1 MAYGYK
7 IRKEDN
13 MEWTPRRG
21 RRKSRAKVRQQDR
34 QRILVSLTMATG
46 FFAYPYG
53 ISEAAI
59 VTKDGNTIDAVNNVY
74 NIDRQGKNGDLSY
87 NRFREFDLA
96 QGHIANLKFDTAI
109 LANLVQNKITINGI
123 VNAVKNNQIDGH
135 LMFLSPNGIA
145 VGATGVINAGQF
157 TGIVPAKTDFEK
169 LYNATNTADIT
180 LAAVT
185 KLQQGSY
192 EAGGTIDI
200 SGQIN
205 THSGIML
212 GAGVINIKDG
222 AELKSTKNIDFSSLV
237 NTGSVSA
244 GLGNLTAVA
253 GTGGDIILTARQ
265 ESAVKD
271 TKPVLKEDGTPEKD
285 ENGNDKTEANTI
297 HWRDRS
303 TDISAAVNI
312 GTDATAQG
320 VSIISSDGAVKLT
333 AESKS
338 TYEDSTPMTLTD
350 TLKGIVLGEDT
361 IAEGLINKLAGAE
374 SSANKYLYV
383 NYASKTN
390 KSAINV
396 GKNSTVK
403 GNSIDIGAK
412 STVELKQSIAVP
424 KAEKK
429 DSDGKEQKSDS
440 VLPIATV
447 AVSRVYNNADI
458 VIDGKLQATGKDGE
472 GNAITIAADATTTAS
487 VKSTASGGANTSA
500 VVGVAVL
507 AGDTKANVAVNAPQ
521 GTDESFKAETGKAA
535 IKAVTNSNIA
545 VEAGATGAGKSYV
558 VSTVGV
564 ANYDNTAAVSVDRSI
579 KAGAVDIAAE
589 NKVSGF
595 KMTVDNTLK
604 DAAAN
609 EGGKDTAQT
618 SDEDKAKDNADAA
631 AEQNA
636 SQSGDDNKKKSAN
649 PEKTIQDASADTT
662 KKQAGDAQEGVQKVK
677 DKVEGTN
684 KSGSNEAKTSAF
696 GLGTS
701 VGVVANKNDANIT
714 LGKNAVITATAVEN
728 GADGGVNASA
738 KSLMTAS
745 ADKED
750 SLQFTV
756 KNAQA
761 NSAKVEIGA
770 AVLVSNV
777 KNNANIL
784 LDNEGDKSAQI
795 KGEAV
800 SLGAVA
806 GMGEYE
812 KDSEKKTSSLSYAVS
827 NEEKANKDK
836 PATVVLDGSVG
847 INNLQNNAVVLL
859 GQKSQLEGSALT
871 LSTDATTKAA
881 GKYGG
886 EEDNSK
892 VGIGATVGIQNISG
906 NSLIMAGK
914 ETVLTGA
921 LVSATANNSIDA
933 KNEVKNAGKGD
944 SFGIS
949 GMVELSYGDSNSI
962 VSLDDEATVN
972 APVMAMLMAVNST
985 TVDNSARSEF
995 TGKESSKAFGIGVG
1009 IVNYDV
1015 NSLAMVSDNGSGISA
1030 PAGDKTDA
1038 EKAAQK
1044 IYQNATLARS
1054 VAGDTFAGKM
1064 GDATASGNKGTI
1076 TTGNLSASAIT
1087 LGMIQ
1092 NDAKAKTVSTSA
1104 EDKAENANERK
1115 DSEKWTNWSKKG
1127 KEGANDAKK
1136 NTEDLEQDKVEAQ
1149 NESAAPTIGETS
1161 QKNNASGAGKEAS
1174 SAANPDETP
1183 KDDGA
1188 APAANKSA
1196 GASIGIEGSAALT
1209 FLDGRTDAVLDNV
1222 TVKNADEAA
1231 VESVSLSATDFL
1243 GAITTGGTDIKNS
1256 LKSGSSAT
1264 KVGIGGTF
1272 AMNSSNRDVDAFL
1285 RNVNLPQ
1292 VKSVQNSASKTGLE
1306 VVAGM
1311 GVSSSKGNG
1320 TNVAGAGA
1328 VYYNRAEQDIHALML
1343 DNIIT
1348 SDGTGTITSK
1358 AVSTDYQ
1365 IAGGLAANSAS
1376 GENTNVGVGGVVAI
1390 SNLENNLSSAI
1401 IGGSYQNL
1409 KSVDIEAQK
1418 GTTQIDGALAATYAG
1433 GNSGYGFEGAFAY
1446 GSVKNTTS
1454 AYISGAT
1461 IVGAQ
1466 DSTVNVKAGEI
1477 PVQKTE
1483 EERSTEKGQIENNT
1497 NLTDVI
1503 KSLLKASVDADKTNK
1518 ENLEDKGIDT
1528 TGKSYLDTNSAASSL
1543 DDDAKTTDEGKI
1555 VDDAAG
1561 DEDAAKDELGKNHSL
1576 TITAAMAGGWNGNAG
1591 AGAGI
1596 AYNYVKNDLAAD
1608 IKGSTITADTVAGE
1622 AASDSKIISVGAGV
1636 AIGGKSFNGAGSGS
1650 WNDLKNDTKVTFEN
1664 NTITGKNIS
1673 EQAQSTSSIIN
1684 IAGEVAGGK
1693 GMAMGLSL
1701 AYNSLNNTTGTYL
1714 KGNVITLAE
1723 DADNSVKLAA
1733 ANQGKALAVAGGVD
1747 VNISQSTFGAVGTVA
1762 INRGV
1767 NNTESIVDGK
1777 ENGEKTKLDKV
1788 KELSVTAEELTKK
1801 TTVAGS
1807 VSVGGKKV
1815 GIGGAVAYT
1824 SVGTDGTREKL
1835 RAEINNADITTT
1847 DAGTIEVST
1856 KDSKT
1861 EGTNTDKSRIITVGA
1876 GFGVSWGSNLFNLQ
1890 GGAAVSDI
1898 YKDSLAALN
1907 NTNINA
1913 NNADSHPLINIT
1925 ADTKSKINTVG
1936 VGGTVDINTEV
1947 KGTAG
1952 VAINRM
1958 YQDTKA
1964 EMATDSGTT
1973 TVNAGLTQ
1981 VRAAGD
1987 GDIHSVGVGGTVGVG
2002 GQVAFAGSGSYNYI
2016 DNNVNAIIKNQNLA
2030 TDSSVG
2036 IVAQSDDR
2044 LYNFAGGFAIG
2055 ANTKAGIG
2063 AAVSIN
2069 KISGNTN
2076 ALVQGGS
2083 LQAADTGSI
2092 KVTRPQDENLFTTEK
2107 LDLTTDRQRLSENR
2121 KEETKSGIVVDSSAA
2136 HTIIS
2141 QLASGGVAASG
2152 SVGVDLAGTVNLN
2165 TVQGNTTAKIQDTV
2179 LNAEDKH
2186 SDVNVNAVD
2195 YTNFGS
2201 FTGTPTVGA
2210 AATAGVSVGVS
2221 ANWETFDRT
2230 TAAEIS
2236 SNSAKKNLYAK
2247 NLTVDATAKHGSS
2260 ALSFAG
2266 AVGAAATAGVA
2277 SGDSIMRHSNTS
2289 TTSALLSN
2297 MNAVFDGTAEIK
2309 AEHLG
2314 NSRAMNIGAS
2324 LAGGYAAVAAGA
2336 GVAVM
2341 DDASTVKAEVD
2352 SSDLKAKSSTNG
2364 KNISVLAKNE
2374 NNWKNTLVTA
2384 SAAVGLGAGLAAN
2397 VGINNTTGETAALV
2411 TNSQLEA
2418 ENVTVKAAD
2427 KLVADAT
2434 GGVGAAGVGGVGV
2447 SVALNNINSSVSA
2460 HVSGGSVKAAK
2471 DIAVKAEE
2479 ERHFESS
2486 VTGAA
2491 VGGIGVG
2498 INVAVTS
2505 VGKGI
2510 TQAQLSNAKDENGN
2524 TTSVNNTTQ
2533 NEINIH
2539 LNGSQGVNN
2548 AKGALGVDGAKFF
2561 GLSDKD
2567 SDLNAAKNAQVS
2579 LDVPKA
2585 KSDKQGVHTGVNRAL
2600 LTAAENVNVTAQET
2614 NDITA
2619 KNVTVNVGGTAV
2631 GVTDAIIHMNYDTDV
2646 TVSGATIT
2654 GREININALQ
2664 GQKNN
2669 GSEITVTA
2677 VSVGAGLGVGVGYA
2691 GIVNKGA
2698 TDVNITGS
2706 TIEGTENVTVKA
2718 QDDSKSKTQI
2728 TNVGVAALNVT
2739 TTFASVENK
2748 NNVGVTL
2755 AGTNNISAAKN
2766 ITIDATRANMLEAHT
2781 QGVGVGGVNV
2791 AVNHATIEDGE
2802 KDDKGKIIAGNATA
2816 KITGTTNIKGLD
2828 DNTSAAKFHF
2838 GAANDTTAKLSAG
2851 NTAVSILGVSRMR
2864 GKGVMNMGAEV
2875 SVAGG
2880 SFNAKTVEFT
2890 SQLGTANGR
2899 TLEGN
2904 VKGHNVSAVAV
2915 APDAV
2920 VLNTD
2925 AKSTINVANSTFDK
2939 ETNLILDNKSY
2950 VDRKA
2955 YIYGVTA
2962 GAVAVGNTSADI
2974 VGNETMSTI
2983 LTGKNETTKLNSLQV
2998 MSNGQNIGKAFADAG
3013 GGGIVGYVGAH
3024 VDNKSTNKVTSS
3036 LSGKWEVAGEV
3047 SLSASQ
3053 NDEVRL
3059 TASEGH
3065 GGIAGVGGTSVDNT
3079 IDTTTNANVADGTV
3093 INADRVRIGT
3103 SNAVTTGAYDD
3114 TDSKGNKDEQTYT
3127 LKDHFGGVI
3136 SGNRLRS
3143 LLDVTE
3149 NGTVNIG
3156 KDAKITTNNL
3166 QEYVASSQN
3175 NLTNL
3180 VQAKGGGAIAV
3191 TDAVS
3196 DIDIDVNNKVNVAGG
3211 ATLSNEKAASAED
3224 IILAA
3229 YDNQTIKSHVDGTVY
3244 AGVVSPIV
3252 AKNNIDMNRKS
3263 DVTVAGN
3270 IASSANVGLYA
3281 GANKSG
3287 ALSNLN
3293 ADFKSGAY
3301 NYSVISIT
3309 VPRVKYDITAD
3320 KGMVNVSGIVR
3331 STKDINVIAS
3341 GGKEEIVKDE
3351 SLWNWAKGGS
3361 STDKKFLT
3369 SDAVSAEES
3378 LPKLSTVNVTG
3389 SLIAGTADPINVTI
3403 SGSVAGGLHY
3413 TADNNITNQRL
3424 VQGITKGTFDYA
3436 NTLGERLREL
3446 NKLIAAYNGDSTKM
3460 AAYIAERDRIQ
3471 SEMVRLGLTEKD
3483 EKGNTVYLSSG
3494 RSVYYVEIPDIA
3506 TSGGNINV
3514 QANDLTGTGNLH
3526 ANSAPSVT
3534 ITNASDAYLKL
3545 NNILMGE
3552 QGGSIIYN
3560 KDNVIPPGAMLGN
3573 EKINSVNVH
3582 KTGAAFKEIY
3592 GRTDSTAAGLTVQNT
3607 KTFSGDK
3614 TSTISL
3620 TPELE
3625 QEINNNTE
3633 MTSEEKTKYKKAIEN
3648 GEMKYTAITDVEVNG
3663 KISNFYGNVTIS
3675 NASGDIRISGG
3686 TKERPTGI
3694 EGNTVKLIAAN
3705 GTIAQDYKEGI
3716 VNING
3721 DPEKYLA
3728 DKATAMKNT
3737 LGLSDTNNDKKNKE
3751 EDYTRS
3757 DSSNVATGYI
3767 AGRDVY
3773 VSAANINVNGLIQS
3787 GYKTY
3792 AATVT
3797 EDQLTTAKT
3806 RPASRAAVV
3815 QNRTMYKVN
3824 DGGAKW
3830 NSTDKVFDYVPQVYW
3845 DPSTNKLVVE
3855 DIDTQGGKVY
3865 LTGKI
3870 ASTGDG
3876 RILAADGAAEIS
3888 VINQTNLD
3896 MNVGNVLNN
3905 QREGVITIADTAK
3918 DTWTEYKRGQT
3929 RTIDNYATYL
3939 KNHAGD
3945 TDVYAGAVKTSNNLA
3960 VGNNNTLQ
3968 YAVQGNQAYTWVN
3981 GNSVE
3986 TTRTYQ
3992 HYERRG
3998 MWGLVQTAD
4007 ESTLNGWTQNS
4018 TPIDKKEGARLG
4030 LPEGAVIT
4038 QSNGVPASGKL
4049 HLDGNTSVL
4058 SERSFDH
4065 DHWVTRSGFLGWFK
4079 HIYDRWKVGTS
4090 TIQLYNYSLNASQ
4103 PITIGLIGAET
4114 GKIDIKSTNA
4124 TGGNINLMGNVA
4136 NSHNQAALTVSSQA
4150 GGIFQNDG
4158 TTLKS
4163 EIVNLTAKNDI
4174 KNIHITSI
4182 GVKDANGHVTDNIKL
4197 DAVSTGAGDID
4208 ITAVGG
4214 LLNNQSL
4221 PGNVEIVALKSQDG
4235 NAAFKKDAALGDV
4248 ALNAAGNITQS
4259 GSGTSVEGRGIYL
4272 TSANGGIGT
4281 ETQAI
4286 NLAASDLVYST
4297 DRYGAQ
4303 VNADAKGSIYL
4314 TETADGG
4321 DMRVGRIESQ
4331 EGDVKLTVADGG
4343 FVDALPGDDRSR
4355 FTESVDNMV
4364 HRWIDAGL
4372 IDGEKDAQGNYT
4384 YKGAYIE
4391 GLEKNRDDY
4400 KANVELAY
4408 TNKTKAQWQ
4417 VEYDNQQAAVKG
4429 IYDSAEYR
4437 NYLSNKAKYDQLTP
4451 DERRELADNKDSAF
4465 LAYAESAEK
4474 YNQYSS
4480 YETAEAYLKDTAV
4493 YKYSQYD
4500 NADAY
4505 LAADATYQ
4513 DLVNK
4518 AAHPTFEWTKDMML
4532 YAVSDKIVN
4541 PDGGGSLQTD
4551 RAANILGK
4559 NVTLSATKGAVGTF
4573 ANQSKTITVDELTG
4587 NDNIAKMKEL
4597 MNVDASDVT
4606 AHRDADGNLLSFEI
4620 KGNMPLGVKASGTL
4634 DVTAGGN
4641 ISVAGRKDAAG
4652 EHSAINVG
4660 TIDATQNSATGDVRL
4675 HSEEGIYNAK
4685 TADVTNI
4692 TGNNLILTGG
4702 KESIGTAD
4710 KPLNVSLIGDL
4721 TEARAQKNVFIKN
4734 MNNNDY
4740 LRLGTMFAEDTISL
4754 NSDKGFLMSN
4764 ANADIAASYINAGKT
4779 LAFNTNV
4786 NTGIVGDAD
4795 NAIRVLNDRAAVNIA
4810 AESAHIKGLGSLAQG
4825 IQNGTLVL
4833 GDIKTV
4839 GEFTA
4844 VSEGSLTVGR
4854 EEEKDNAGTVKKEAV
4869 AGAITAGGHVNLE
4882 AADSLTLDG
4891 NVKAEGKNLTLK
4903 AVNGDIAQTDKG
4915 AIIADKVKTFNGKSL
4930 LLENEEN
4937 AFNSIEVD
4945 GIETTAAEKPDIAG
4959 NVRIV
4964 DNADALTTAVKR
4976 KVAGDI
4982 SIINLRDSGTLT
4994 NAGNFIATGDIA
5006 LNAKGDLSQA
5016 ADTTIAAGKD
5026 VALTSV
5032 GDAIRQAA
5040 DAGIQAVNITA
5051 TSAKTVDLQGTGN
5064 QFEAITVQSSVADA
5078 GINGSVLVKDSA
5090 DKLALSVQ
5098 PVVNGNI
5105 AVENLKAQGTL
5116 QVLSDLQAA
5125 GDEVAAKGDITLKS
5139 DGSMQTDKKIT
5150 AANNVAFTS
5159 TTGNVS
5165 INGDI
5170 TTGGNMPDMNE
5181 ETLALEGPHNSLVI
5195 HAGGAVDEAAG
5206 VNITAPVV
5214 ETYSGNGVSLES
5226 VKNGFV
5232 VFLADA
5238 LEGNTAINGSVKA
5251 VTSCDDTFTV
5261 GVGASIRGDAEFTNL
5276 HQNGELGILIKE
5288 PDDDDKEIKLLGG
5301 NGAKGNLVLTASQDV
5316 MLLGN
5321 VNAKHDIVIDSNKGG
5336 SFYGLGRGMV
5346 AGNDVN
5352 VSVGN
5357 AIQFIGIIEA
5367 GHDIDMQV
5375 QKPIFEESGI
5385 RIANLSSG
5393 TSLLTAG
5400 NEARFNVNGDGNI
5413 EMWGKVEATKD
5424 VNINISGKGN
5434 IDIDNSIQSKD
5445 ESVSVQTGEGDISI
5459 GTDNVT
5465 DDETIKAKQ
5474 NVTVGTNLGT
5484 VYILGQTITQ
5494 DGDITMKAGKETYE
5508 EGTAH
5513 SNFIIRDDGKL
5524 VSGGGIGL
5532 YGRNGDIEITDVIQA
5547 NKGIIVNIAEQGD
5560 ATFGRDVTVTQNV
5573 DISTD
5578 KGDITVGH
5586 TVNADDGTIRLASEN
5601 GTILVGKDITAGK
5614 DITVSTHQ
5622 GNIVVGDTATGD
5634 DGDIL
5639 SKAGNVSIQTDKGNV
5654 GIVKTVTAQ
5663 AGSLGIASG
5672 QGDILI
5678 GNNGPDV
5685 KTVTAKQN
5693 IDLAAKDGKVVVY
5706 GKTSTEVGDISIAAH
5721 KQVYTS
5727 GEDNSS
5733 FIIDQNGK
5741 LEAGGAI
5748 HLDVG
5753 NGDLHVSDRIQ
5764 AKSDLVAELEE
5775 KGSLY
5780 FDTDVNVEGEV
5791 KVKTVEGNIH
5801 VGHDVQG
5808 TKDIAMT
5815 AGVGNIYVGATV
5827 NSVGG
5832 DVNLATKQGNID
5844 IGKEVR
5850 ADAGSIG
5857 VQIGNGSV
5865 TIGNNGPDV
5874 ETVTAQKDI
5883 DMSVDVGQIKIYGKT
5898 STKLGDI
5905 SMAAG
5910 ANQYTPGAQ
5919 NFIIEQNGLLESGRD
5934 ISLTGRNGDLHVT
5947 DAIQAKRDLHAKVL
5961 EEGGVFFDKTAMLKG
5976 DVTVHT
5982 EEGQISIGGHIDAN
5996 LVDLATGTGSISV
6009 GGDIDSA
6016 SFVSIQTNTGDI
6028 NLQDVIAKDDIKVAV
6043 QNGNIHAHNIISG
6056 ETTHVA
6062 LESGDLFLNLAE
6074 GKAVVIRMENNTG
6087 ASKVNRVLAEARGG
6101 SNPDVTLTG
6110 NFIQIGSMAAKGGDA
6125 VFELSAMGA
6134 GNQKLIGGNFYV
6146 GSLRSGNGTHMPN
6159 LWSNRGYVHVDEGDM
6174 AVTDMLAV
6182 DKIHLENEKTDLAV
6196 YGRTP
6201 TRDGEQLAY
6210 WNNLD
6215 MAYSK
6220 ARGFQLY
6227 ANGRLRTSRA
6237 VLIDA
6242 GKNLT
6247 KLYGDNLSV
6256 VDMMR
6261 ERVTNT
6267 HGKFTFESAWL
6278 TEPGSVLQ
6286 KQAYYFDMEPVEVAM
6301 RQQNAGYGGIVVEE
6315 KDV

>member
-1 MAYGYK
+1 
-7 IRKEDN
+7 
-13 MEWTPRRG
+13 
-21 RRKSRAKVRQQDR
+21 
-34 QRILVSLTMATG
+34 
-46 FFAYPYG
+46 
-53 ISEAAI
+53 
-59 VTKDGNTIDAVNNVY
+59 
-74 NIDRQGKNGDLSY
+74 
-87 NRFREFDLA
+87 
-96 QGHIANLKFDTAI
+96 
-109 LANLVQNKITINGI
+109 
-123 VNAVKNNQIDGH
+123 
-135 LMFLSPNGIA
+135 
-145 VGATGVINAGQF
+145 
-157 TGIVPAKTDFEK
+157 
-169 LYNATNTADIT
+169 
-180 LAAVT
+180 
-185 KLQQGSY
+185 
-192 EAGGTIDI
+192 
-200 SGQIN
+200 
-205 THSGIML
+205 
-212 GAGVINIKDG
+212 
-222 AELKSTKNIDFSSLV
+222 
-237 NTGSVSA
+237 
-244 GLGNLTAVA
+244 
-253 GTGGDIILTARQ
+253 
-265 ESAVKD
+265 
-271 TKPVLKEDGTPEKD
+271 
-285 ENGNDKTEANTI
+285 
-297 HWRDRS
+297 
-303 TDISAAVNI
+303 
-312 GTDATAQG
+312 
-320 VSIISSDGAVKLT
+320 
-333 AESKS
+333 
-338 TYEDSTPMTLTD
+338 
-350 TLKGIVLGEDT
+350 
-361 IAEGLINKLAGAE
+361 
-374 SSANKYLYV
+374 
-383 NYASKTN
+383 
-390 KSAINV
+390 
-396 GKNSTVK
+396 
-403 GNSIDIGAK
+403 
-412 STVELKQSIAVP
+412 
-424 KAEKK
+424 
-429 DSDGKEQKSDS
+429 
-440 VLPIATV
+440 
-447 AVSRVYNNADI
+447 
-458 VIDGKLQATGKDGE
+458 
-472 GNAITIAADATTTAS
+472 
-487 VKSTASGGANTSA
+487 
-500 VVGVAVL
+500 
-507 AGDTKANVAVNAPQ
+507 
-521 GTDESFKAETGKAA
+521 
-535 IKAVTNSNIA
+535 
-545 VEAGATGAGKSYV
+545 
-558 VSTVGV
+558 
-564 ANYDNTAAVSVDRSI
+564 
-579 KAGAVDIAAE
+579 
-589 NKVSGF
+589 
-595 KMTVDNTLK
+595 
-604 DAAAN
+604 
-609 EGGKDTAQT
+609 
-618 SDEDKAKDNADAA
+618 
-631 AEQNA
+631 
-636 SQSGDDNKKKSAN
+636 
-649 PEKTIQDASADTT
+649 
-662 KKQAGDAQEGVQKVK
+662 
-677 DKVEGTN
+677 
-684 KSGSNEAKTSAF
+684 
-696 GLGTS
+696 
-701 VGVVANKNDANIT
+701 
-714 LGKNAVITATAVEN
+714 
-728 GADGGVNASA
+728 
-738 KSLMTAS
+738 
-745 ADKED
+745 
-750 SLQFTV
+750 
-756 KNAQA
+756 
-761 NSAKVEIGA
+761 
-770 AVLVSNV
+770 
-777 KNNANIL
+777 
-784 LDNEGDKSAQI
+784 
-795 KGEAV
+795 
-800 SLGAVA
+800 
-806 GMGEYE
+806 
-812 KDSEKKTSSLSYAVS
+812 
-827 NEEKANKDK
+827 
-836 PATVVLDGSVG
+836 
-847 INNLQNNAVVLL
+847 
-859 GQKSQLEGSALT
+859 
-871 LSTDATTKAA
+871 
-881 GKYGG
+881 
-886 EEDNSK
+886 
-892 VGIGATVGIQNISG
+892 
-906 NSLIMAGK
+906 
-914 ETVLTGA
+914 
-921 LVSATANNSIDA
+921 
-933 KNEVKNAGKGD
+933 
-944 SFGIS
+944 
-949 GMVELSYGDSNSI
+949 
-962 VSLDDEATVN
+962 
-972 APVMAMLMAVNST
+972 
-985 TVDNSARSEF
+985 
-995 TGKESSKAFGIGVG
+995 
-1009 IVNYDV
+1009 
-1015 NSLAMVSDNGSGISA
+1015 
-1030 PAGDKTDA
+1030 
-1038 EKAAQK
+1038 
-1044 IYQNATLARS
+1044 
-1054 VAGDTFAGKM
+1054 
-1064 GDATASGNKGTI
+1064 
-1076 TTGNLSASAIT
+1076 
-1087 LGMIQ
+1087 
-1092 NDAKAKTVSTSA
+1092 
-1104 EDKAENANERK
+1104 
-1115 DSEKWTNWSKKG
+1115 
-1127 KEGANDAKK
+1127 
-1136 NTEDLEQDKVEAQ
+1136 
-1149 NESAAPTIGETS
+1149 
-1161 QKNNASGAGKEAS
+1161 
-1174 SAANPDETP
+1174 
-1183 KDDGA
+1183 
-1188 APAANKSA
+1188 
-1196 GASIGIEGSAALT
+1196 
-1209 FLDGRTDAVLDNV
+1209 
-1222 TVKNADEAA
+1222 
-1231 VESVSLSATDFL
+1231 
-1243 GAITTGGTDIKNS
+1243 
-1256 LKSGSSAT
+1256 
-1264 KVGIGGTF
+1264 
-1272 AMNSSNRDVDAFL
+1272 
-1285 RNVNLPQ
+1285 
-1292 VKSVQNSASKTGLE
+1292 
-1306 VVAGM
+1306 
-1311 GVSSSKGNG
+1311 
-1320 TNVAGAGA
+1320 
-1328 VYYNRAEQDIHALML
+1328 
-1343 DNIIT
+1343 
-1348 SDGTGTITSK
+1348 
-1358 AVSTDYQ
+1358 
-1365 IAGGLAANSAS
+1365 
-1376 GENTNVGVGGVVAI
+1376 
-1390 SNLENNLSSAI
+1390 
-1401 IGGSYQNL
+1401 
-1409 KSVDIEAQK
+1409 
-1418 GTTQIDGALAATYAG
+1418 
-1433 GNSGYGFEGAFAY
+1433 
-1446 GSVKNTTS
+1446 
-1454 AYISGAT
+1454 
-1461 IVGAQ
+1461 
-1466 DSTVNVKAGEI
+1466 
-1477 PVQKTE
+1477 
-1483 EERSTEKGQIENNT
+1483 
-1497 NLTDVI
+1497 
-1503 KSLLKASVDADKTNK
+1503 
-1518 ENLEDKGIDT
+1518 
-1528 TGKSYLDTNSAASSL
+1528 
-1543 DDDAKTTDEGKI
+1543 
-1555 VDDAAG
+1555 
-1561 DEDAAKDELGKNHSL
+1561 
-1576 TITAAMAGGWNGNAG
+1576 
-1591 AGAGI
+1591 
-1596 AYNYVKNDLAAD
+1596 
-1608 IKGSTITADTVAGE
+1608 
-1622 AASDSKIISVGAGV
+1622 
-1636 AIGGKSFNGAGSGS
+1636 
-1650 WNDLKNDTKVTFEN
+1650 
-1664 NTITGKNIS
+1664 
-1673 EQAQSTSSIIN
+1673 
-1684 IAGEVAGGK
+1684 
-1693 GMAMGLSL
+1693 
-1701 AYNSLNNTTGTYL
+1701 
-1714 KGNVITLAE
+1714 
-1723 DADNSVKLAA
+1723 
-1733 ANQGKALAVAGGVD
+1733 
-1747 VNISQSTFGAVGTVA
+1747 
-1762 INRGV
+1762 
-1767 NNTESIVDGK
+1767 
-1777 ENGEKTKLDKV
+1777 
-1788 KELSVTAEELTKK
+1788 
-1801 TTVAGS
+1801 
-1807 VSVGGKKV
+1807 
-1815 GIGGAVAYT
+1815 
-1824 SVGTDGTREKL
+1824 
-1835 RAEINNADITTT
+1835 
-1847 DAGTIEVST
+1847 
-1856 KDSKT
+1856 
-1861 EGTNTDKSRIITVGA
+1861 
-1876 GFGVSWGSNLFNLQ
+1876 
-1890 GGAAVSDI
+1890 
-1898 YKDSLAALN
+1898 
-1907 NTNINA
+1907 
-1913 NNADSHPLINIT
+1913 
-1925 ADTKSKINTVG
+1925 
-1936 VGGTVDINTEV
+1936 
-1947 KGTAG
+1947 
-1952 VAINRM
+1952 
-1958 YQDTKA
+1958 
-1964 EMATDSGTT
+1964 
-1973 TVNAGLTQ
+1973 
-1981 VRAAGD
+1981 
-1987 GDIHSVGVGGTVGVG
+1987 
-2002 GQVAFAGSGSYNYI
+2002 
-2016 DNNVNAIIKNQNLA
+2016 
-2030 TDSSVG
+2030 
-2036 IVAQSDDR
+2036 
-2044 LYNFAGGFAIG
+2044 
-2055 ANTKAGIG
+2055 
-2063 AAVSIN
+2063 
-2069 KISGNTN
+2069 
-2076 ALVQGGS
+2076 
-2083 LQAADTGSI
+2083 
-2092 KVTRPQDENLFTTEK
+2092 
-2107 LDLTTDRQRLSENR
+2107 
-2121 KEETKSGIVVDSSAA
+2121 
-2136 HTIIS
+2136 
-2141 QLASGGVAASG
+2141 
-2152 SVGVDLAGTVNLN
+2152 
-2165 TVQGNTTAKIQDTV
+2165 
-2179 LNAEDKH
+2179 
-2186 SDVNVNAVD
+2186 
-2195 YTNFGS
+2195 
-2201 FTGTPTVGA
+2201 
-2210 AATAGVSVGVS
+2210 
-2221 ANWETFDRT
+2221 
-2230 TAAEIS
+2230 
-2236 SNSAKKNLYAK
+2236 
-2247 NLTVDATAKHGSS
+2247 
-2260 ALSFAG
+2260 
-2266 AVGAAATAGVA
+2266 
-2277 SGDSIMRHSNTS
+2277 MRHSNTS

-2498 INVAVTS
+2498 VNVAVTS

-2631 GVTDAIIHMNYDTDV
+2631 GVTDAIIHTNYDTDV

-2654 GREININALQ
+2654 GKEINISALQ

-2669 GSEITVTA
+2669 GSEIMVTA

-2706 TIEGTENVTVKA
+2706 TIEGTENVMVKA

-2766 ITIDATRANMLEAHT
+2766 ITIDAKRANMLEAHT

-3036 LSGKWEVAGEV
+3036 LSGKWEVADEV

-3389 SLIAGTADPINVTI
+3389 SLIAGTADPINLTI

-3815 QNRTMYKVN
+3815 QNRTMYEVN

-3939 KNHAGD
+3939 KNHAVD

-4065 DHWVTRSGFLGWFK
+4065 NHWVTRSGFLGWFK

-4103 PITIGLIGAET
+4103 PIMIGLIGAET

-4417 VEYDNQQAAVKG
+4417 VEYENQQAAVKG

-4480 YETAEAYLKDTAV
+4480 YETAEAYLKDTAA
-4493 YKYSQYD
+4493 YKYSQHD

-4573 ANQSKTITVDELTG
+4573 ANQSKTITVDELIG

-4795 NAIRVLNDRAAVNIA
+4795 NAIRVLNNRAAVNIA
-4810 AESAHIKGLGSLAQG
+4810 AESAHIKG

-4945 GIETTAAEKPDIAG
+4945 SIETTAAEKPDIAG

-5125 GDEVAAKGDITLKS
+5125 GDEAAAKGDITLKS

-5214 ETYSGNGVSLES
+5214 ESYSGNGVSLES

-5288 PDDDDKEIKLLGG
+5288 PDDNDKEIKLLGG

-5357 AIQFIGIIEA
+5357 AIQFIGTIEA

-5400 NEARFNVNGDGNI
+5400 NEARFNVNGDGDI

-5513 SNFIIRDDGKL
+5513 SNFIIKDDGKL

-5532 YGRNGDIEITDVIQA
+5532 YGRNGDIEITDDIQA
-5547 NKGIIVNIAEQGD
+5547 TKGITVNIAEQGN
-5560 ATFGRDVTVTQNV
+5560 ASFGRELSVTENV

-5578 KGDITVGH
+5578 KGSITVGH
-5586 TVNADDGTIRLASEN
+5586 TVNSDEGTVNLHSGN
-5601 GTILVGKDITAGK
+5601 GDIEVLKAVTAGK
-5614 DITVSTHQ
+5614 DIDVTTVQ
-5622 GNIVVGDTATGD
+5622 GNI
-5634 DGDIL
+5634 
-5639 SKAGNVSIQTDKGNV
+5639 
-5654 GIVKTVTAQ
+5654 
-5663 AGSLGIASG
+5663 
-5672 QGDILI
+5672 LI
-5678 GNNGPDV
+5678 GDNGPDV
-5685 KTVTAKQN
+5685 PTVTAKQN
-5693 IDLAAKDGKVVVY
+5693 
-5706 GKTSTEVGDISIAAH
+5706 
-5721 KQVYTS
+5721 
-5727 GEDNSS
+5727 
-5733 FIIDQNGK
+5733 
-5741 LEAGGAI
+5741 
-5748 HLDVG
+5748 
-5753 NGDLHVSDRIQ
+5753 
-5764 AKSDLVAELEE
+5764 
-5775 KGSLY
+5775 
-5780 FDTDVNVEGEV
+5780 
-5791 KVKTVEGNIH
+5791 
-5801 VGHDVQG
+5801 
-5808 TKDIAMT
+5808 
-5815 AGVGNIYVGATV
+5815 ATV
-5827 NSVGG
+5827 GTG
-5832 DVNLATKQGNID
+5832 LGI
-5844 IGKEVR
+5844 
-5850 ADAGSIG
+5850 
-5857 VQIGNGSV
+5857 V
-5865 TIGNNGPDV
+5865 T
-5874 ETVTAQKDI
+5874 
-5883 DMSVDVGQIKIYGKT
+5883 IYGKT
-5898 STKLGDI
+5898 SADLEDVTLY
-5905 SMAAG
+5905 AG
-5910 ANQYTPGAQ
+5910 AAQYNSDEHTI
-5919 NFIIEQNGLLESGRD
+5919 IIEQNGMVEAGRD
-5934 ISLTGRNGDLHVT
+5934 VNLGALNDDILVTDRIHAGRDVNAAVTGKGRIFFPGDEVKSEKEVYISLENGDLC
-5947 DAIQAKRDLHAKVL
+5947 
-5961 EEGGVFFDKTAMLKG
+5961 
-5976 DVTVHT
+5976 
-5982 EEGQISIGGHIDAN
+5982 
-5996 LVDLATGTGSISV
+5996 
-6009 GGDIDSA
+6009 
-6016 SFVSIQTNTGDI
+6016 
-6028 NLQDVIAKDDIKVAV
+6028 
-6043 QNGNIHAHNIISG
+6043 
-6056 ETTHVA
+6056 
-6062 LESGDLFLNLAE
+6062 LNLAD
-6074 GKAVVIRMENNTG
+6074 GKKVTLRMENNSDISYVGEIKANANGTM
-6087 ASKVNRVLAEARGG
+6087 EA
-6101 SNPDVTLTG
+6101 DIDLTG
-6110 NFIQIGSMAAKGGDA
+6110 NYIRIGSIAKKNGDSTFQISA
-6125 VFELSAMGA
+6125 IGANGERYIAEEFSVDRLSSAT
-6134 GNQKLIGGNFYV
+6134 
-6146 GSLRSGNGTHMPN
+6146 GSWMPT
-6159 LWSNRGYVHVDEGDM
+6159 LWSKNGYVHIDEGSFKASDL
-6174 AVTDMLAV
+6174 LAGN
-6182 DKIHLENEKTDLAV
+6182 KIHLDNAQTDVAI

-6201 TRDGEQLAY
+6201 TRDGEQLVY

-6215 MAYSK
+6215 WAYRK
-6220 ARGFQLY
+6220 ARVFNLY
-6227 ANGRLRTSRA
+6227 EDGRLRTSRT

-6267 HGKFTFESAWL
+6267 HGNFTFDSKLL
-6278 TEPGSVLQ
+6278 TEPGSTLREQV
-6286 KQAYYFDMEPVEVAM
+6286 FFEMEPAAAI
-6301 RQQNAGYGGIVVEE
+6301 RQQQAGYGEILVEK
-6315 KDV
+6315 KDGKEET

>member
-7 IRKEDN
+7 ITKEDKDWTLTSVPH
-13 MEWTPRRG
+13 MEWTPRGG
-21 RRKSRAKVRQQDR
+21 RRKSRAKVRQREWQHM
-34 QRILVSLTMATG
+34 LVSLAMATG
-46 FFAYPYG
+46 VLASPYT

-59 VTKDGNTIDAVNNVY
+59 TRKDGTPINATDNVY
-74 NIDRQGKNGDLSY
+74 NIDPEGQGNGLAY
-87 NRFREFDLA
+87 NRFRDFDLA
-96 QGHIANLKFDTAI
+96 QGQIANLKFNTAI
-109 LANLVQNKITINGI
+109 LANLVQNRIFINGI
-123 VNAVKNNQIDGH
+123 VNAVKSGQIDGH

-157 TGIVPAKTDFEK
+157 TGIVPTQRDFDK
-169 LYNATNTADIT
+169 LYNAANPATDIT
-180 LAAVT
+180 VAAIENLVYAND
-185 KLQQGSY
+185 KG
-192 EAGGTIDI
+192 IDI
-200 SGQIN
+200 SGHIN
-205 THSGIML
+205 THSGVML
-212 GAGVINIKDG
+212 GAGIININDG
-222 AELKSTKNIDFSSLV
+222 AQIQSTKKLDFTNLV
-237 NTGSVSA
+237 NIEGGGSA
-244 GLGNLTAVA
+244 GLGTLTAVA
-253 GTGGDIILTARQ
+253 GDGGDIILTARQ

-312 GTDATAQG
+312 GTDATAKG
-320 VSIISSDGAVKLT
+320 VFITSSDGAVKLT

-458 VIDGKLQATGKDGE
+458 VIDGKLQATGKDGD

-604 DAAAN
+604 AAAAN

-636 SQSGDDNKKKSAN
+636 SQSGDDNKKKSTN

-696 GLGTS
+696 GLGAS

-714 LGKNAVITATAVEN
+714 LGKNAVIMATAVEN

-761 NSAKVEIGA
+761 NSARVEIGA

-921 LVSATANNSIDA
+921 QVSATANNSIDA

-949 GMVELSYGDSNSI
+949 GMVALSYGDSNSI

-985 TVDNSARSEF
+985 TVDNSVRSEF

-1054 VAGDTFAGKM
+1054 VAGDTFSGKM

-1115 DSEKWTNWSKKG
+1115 DSEKWTNWSQKG

-1311 GVSSSKGNG
+1311 GVSASKGNG

-1328 VYYNRAEQDIHALML
+1328 VYYNRAEQDIHALLL
-1343 DNIIT
+1343 DNIII

-1409 KSVDIEAQK
+1409 KSVDIESQK
-1418 GTTQIDGALAATYAG
+1418 GTTQIDGALAATYVG

-1466 DSTVNVKAGEI
+1466 DSIVNVKAGEI

-1483 EERSTEKGQIENNT
+1483 EERSTEKGQIENKT
-1497 NLTDVI
+1497 NLTDII

-1518 ENLEDKGIDT
+1518 EKLEDKGIDT
-1528 TGKSYLDTNSAASSL
+1528 TGKSYLDTSSAASSL

-1673 EQAQSTSSIIN
+1673 EQAQNTSSIIN

-1701 AYNSLNNTTGTYL
+1701 AYNSLNTTTGTYL

-1913 NNADSHPLINIT
+1913 NNADSHPIINIT

-1952 VAINRM
+1952 VAINRL

-2069 KISGNTN
+2069 KITGSTN
-2076 ALVQGGS
+2076 ALVSGGS
-2083 LQAADTGSI
+2083 LTAADEGSI

-2260 ALSFAG
+2260 GLSFAG

-2498 INVAVTS
+2498 VNVAVTS

-2631 GVTDAIIHMNYDTDV
+2631 GVTDAIIHTNYDTDV

-2654 GREININALQ
+2654 GKEINISALQ

-2669 GSEITVTA
+2669 GSEIMVTA

-2706 TIEGTENVTVKA
+2706 TIEGTENVMVKA

-2766 ITIDATRANMLEAHT
+2766 ITIDAKRANMLEAHT

-3036 LSGKWEVAGEV
+3036 LSGKWEVADEV

-3389 SLIAGTADPINVTI
+3389 SLIAGTADPINLTI

-3815 QNRTMYKVN
+3815 QNRTMYEVN

-3939 KNHAGD
+3939 KNHAVD

-4065 DHWVTRSGFLGWFK
+4065 NHWVTRSGFLGWFK

-4103 PITIGLIGAET
+4103 PIMIGLIGAET

-4417 VEYDNQQAAVKG
+4417 VEYENQQAAVKG

-4480 YETAEAYLKDTAV
+4480 YETAEAYLKDTAA
-4493 YKYSQYD
+4493 YKYSQHD

-4573 ANQSKTITVDELTG
+4573 ANQSKTITVDELIG

-4795 NAIRVLNDRAAVNIA
+4795 NAIRVLNNRAAVNIA
-4810 AESAHIKGLGSLAQG
+4810 AESAHIKG

-4945 GIETTAAEKPDIAG
+4945 SIETTAAEKPDIAG

-5125 GDEVAAKGDITLKS
+5125 GDEAAAKGDITLKS

-5214 ETYSGNGVSLES
+5214 ESYSGNGVSLES

-5288 PDDDDKEIKLLGG
+5288 PDDNDKEIKLLGG

-5357 AIQFIGIIEA
+5357 AIQFIGTIEA

-5400 NEARFNVNGDGNI
+5400 NEARFNVNGDGDI

-5513 SNFIIRDDGKL
+5513 SNFIIKDDGKL

-5532 YGRNGDIEITDVIQA
+5532 YGRNGDIEITDDIQA
-5547 NKGIIVNIAEQGD
+5547 TKGITVNIAEQGN
-5560 ATFGRDVTVTQNV
+5560 ASFGRELSVTENV

-5578 KGDITVGH
+5578 KGSITVGH
-5586 TVNADDGTIRLASEN
+5586 TVNSDEGTVNLHSGN
-5601 GTILVGKDITAGK
+5601 GDIEVLKAVTAGK
-5614 DITVSTHQ
+5614 DIDVTTVQ
-5622 GNIVVGDTATGD
+5622 GNI
-5634 DGDIL
+5634 
-5639 SKAGNVSIQTDKGNV
+5639 
-5654 GIVKTVTAQ
+5654 
-5663 AGSLGIASG
+5663 
-5672 QGDILI
+5672 LI
-5678 GNNGPDV
+5678 GDNGPDV
-5685 KTVTAKQN
+5685 PTVTAKQN
-5693 IDLAAKDGKVVVY
+5693 
-5706 GKTSTEVGDISIAAH
+5706 
-5721 KQVYTS
+5721 
-5727 GEDNSS
+5727 
-5733 FIIDQNGK
+5733 
-5741 LEAGGAI
+5741 
-5748 HLDVG
+5748 
-5753 NGDLHVSDRIQ
+5753 
-5764 AKSDLVAELEE
+5764 
-5775 KGSLY
+5775 
-5780 FDTDVNVEGEV
+5780 
-5791 KVKTVEGNIH
+5791 
-5801 VGHDVQG
+5801 
-5808 TKDIAMT
+5808 
-5815 AGVGNIYVGATV
+5815 ATV
-5827 NSVGG
+5827 GTG
-5832 DVNLATKQGNID
+5832 LGI
-5844 IGKEVR
+5844 
-5850 ADAGSIG
+5850 
-5857 VQIGNGSV
+5857 V
-5865 TIGNNGPDV
+5865 T
-5874 ETVTAQKDI
+5874 
-5883 DMSVDVGQIKIYGKT
+5883 IYGKT
-5898 STKLGDI
+5898 SADLEDVTLY
-5905 SMAAG
+5905 AG
-5910 ANQYTPGAQ
+5910 AAQYNSDEHTI
-5919 NFIIEQNGLLESGRD
+5919 IIEQNGMVEAGRD
-5934 ISLTGRNGDLHVT
+5934 VNLGALNDDILVTDRIHAGRDVNAAVTGKGRIFFPGDEVKSEKEVYISLENGDLC
-5947 DAIQAKRDLHAKVL
+5947 
-5961 EEGGVFFDKTAMLKG
+5961 
-5976 DVTVHT
+5976 
-5982 EEGQISIGGHIDAN
+5982 
-5996 LVDLATGTGSISV
+5996 
-6009 GGDIDSA
+6009 
-6016 SFVSIQTNTGDI
+6016 
-6028 NLQDVIAKDDIKVAV
+6028 
-6043 QNGNIHAHNIISG
+6043 
-6056 ETTHVA
+6056 
-6062 LESGDLFLNLAE
+6062 LNLAD
-6074 GKAVVIRMENNTG
+6074 GKKVTLRMENNSDISYVGEIKANANGTM
-6087 ASKVNRVLAEARGG
+6087 EA
-6101 SNPDVTLTG
+6101 DIDLTG
-6110 NFIQIGSMAAKGGDA
+6110 NYIRIGSIAKKNGDSTFQISA
-6125 VFELSAMGA
+6125 IGANGERYIAEEFSVDRLSSAT
-6134 GNQKLIGGNFYV
+6134 
-6146 GSLRSGNGTHMPN
+6146 GSWMPT
-6159 LWSNRGYVHVDEGDM
+6159 LWSKNGYVHIDEGSFKASDL
-6174 AVTDMLAV
+6174 LAGN
-6182 DKIHLENEKTDLAV
+6182 KIHLDNAQTDVAI

-6201 TRDGEQLAY
+6201 TRDGEQLVY

-6215 MAYSK
+6215 WAYRK
-6220 ARGFQLY
+6220 ARVFNLY
-6227 ANGRLRTSRA
+6227 EDGRLRTSRT

-6267 HGKFTFESAWL
+6267 HGNFTFDSKLL
-6278 TEPGSVLQ
+6278 TEPGSTLREQV
-6286 KQAYYFDMEPVEVAM
+6286 FFEMEPAAAI
-6301 RQQNAGYGGIVVEE
+6301 RQQQAGYGEILVEK
-6315 KDV
+6315 KDGKEET